1 MFSKWF
7 GWRKPAEDERD
18 DPPTAAP
25 VHAPQ
30 QRRPAA
36 ASAKSV
42 PVEKSAQG
50 FDPYNSG
57 AFKPKS
63 AWEKVPRL

>member
-1 MFSKWF
+1 VFSKWF

-30 QRRPAA
+30 RRPATA
-36 ASAKSV
+36 PAKSV

-57 AFKPKS
+57 AFKRKS